1 MAIYTRLLFVL
12 SFIIILL
19 ASCTKPVLVGSDF
32 LDDEKADLL
41 YKDDFTL
48 TTYTEKTD
56 SVLVYGPLVSQ
67 QLVTYL
73 CGELNDPIF
82 GKTIAEIYAQ
92 PFLTSIATELFGATL
107 DSVIVELRYD
117 TIGSYGALNEA
128 ITMEVYRMIENPDFN
143 QEVYSNQRFMVNP
156 EVLGSRTFFPEPKD
170 SVTVYTPDDTLLI
183 APHVRI
189 PLNTALLS
197 DLTTQDSIVYTN
209 QDSFLNFFSGL
220 NIKMSDANGTTN
232 TMLGFNLVNSVSGM
246 HIYFKNANGTDE
258 DIKLIFMPGSVK
270 TVYMEHDYAGTLVG
284 SSLSPEPEND
294 YWFIQGL
301 SGVTSKMQV
310 DGLSDLGTAII
321 NEAELE
327 IYCTFPDGDEP
338 ELFPPCQYILTQ
350 YKDVD
355 TLKNSLDVIIAL
367 FRESGN
373 YHTPAYELLYGGV
386 LNKVEDGP
394 PAVYKYTMKVT
405 SQVKDIFKG
414 KQENIIYFN
423 PIDKS
428 NMPCRTVMI
437 GPGDPLYAPRLKVYY
452 TAL

>member
-12 SFIIILL
+12 SLFIILL

-56 SVLVYGPLVSQ
+56 SVIVHSNNVSK

-73 CGELNDPIF
+73 CGELNDPFF

-92 PFLTSIATELFGATL
+92 PFLPTVATELIGATL
-107 DSVIVELRYD
+107 DSVVVELRYD
-117 TIGSYGALNEA
+117 TIGSYGSLNEA
-128 ITMEVYRMIENPDFN
+128 VTMEVYRMVENPDFD
-143 QEVYSNQRFMVNP
+143 QDIYSNQRFMINP
-156 EVLGSRTFFPEPKD
+156 EALGSRTFFPEPKD
-170 SVTVYTPDDTLLI
+170 SVTVYRPDDTLRL

-189 PLNTALLS
+189 PLNTLLLS
-197 DLTTQDSIVYTN
+197 DLTTQDSSIYKD
-209 QDSFLNFFSGL
+209 QDSFLTFFNGL
-220 NIKMSDANGTTN
+220 NIKMSNVNGTPN

-246 HIYFKNANGTDE
+246 HIYFHNIDTVAE
-258 DIKLIFMPGSVK
+258 EIKLVFMPGSIK
-270 TVYMEHDYAGTLVG
+270 TVYMEHDYTGTPVG

-294 YWFIQGL
+294 LWFIQGL

-310 DGLSDLGTAII
+310 DGLADLGNAII

-327 IYCTFPDGDEP
+327 VYCTNPDGDNP
-338 ELFPPCQYILTQ
+338 EFYPPCQYIVTQ

-367 FRESGN
+367 LENPEITIR
-373 YHTPAYELLYGGV
+373 LLM
-386 LNKVEDGP
+386 NCCMEE
-394 PAVYKYTMKVT
+394 
-405 SQVKDIFKG
+405 F
-414 KQENIIYFN
+414 
-423 PIDKS
+423 
-428 NMPCRTVMI
+428 
-437 GPGDPLYAPRLKVYY
+437 
-452 TAL
+452 

>member
-1 MAIYTRLLFVL
+1 
-12 SFIIILL
+12 
-19 ASCTKPVLVGSDF
+19 
-32 LDDEKADLL
+32 
-41 YKDDFTL
+41 
-48 TTYTEKTD
+48 
-56 SVLVYGPLVSQ
+56 
-67 QLVTYL
+67 
-73 CGELNDPIF
+73 
-82 GKTIAEIYAQ
+82 
-92 PFLTSIATELFGATL
+92 
-107 DSVIVELRYD
+107 
-117 TIGSYGALNEA
+117 
-128 ITMEVYRMIENPDFN
+128 
-143 QEVYSNQRFMVNP
+143 
-156 EVLGSRTFFPEPKD
+156 
-170 SVTVYTPDDTLLI
+170 
-183 APHVRI
+183 
-189 PLNTALLS
+189 
-197 DLTTQDSIVYTN
+197 
-209 QDSFLNFFSGL
+209 
-220 NIKMSDANGTTN
+220 
-232 TMLGFNLVNSVSGM
+232 
-246 HIYFKNANGTDE
+246 
-258 DIKLIFMPGSVK
+258 
-270 TVYMEHDYAGTLVG
+270 MEHDYAGTLVG